1 MIESPMVRDVSHCE
15 RSDIGLQR
23 HHNEDFFLIVDRPG
37 RDVDVETRGLLF
49 VIADGMGGHAAGEI
63 ASRIA
68 CEEAVAAYYGDTEF
82 RGKPL
87 RDERALA
94 PLEKSIW
101 SAHHAIIRAAG
112 KRDDWRGMGTTLSA
126 LVFLDDRA
134 FIAHV
139 GDSRIYRWR
148 DDRCERLTIDHTKNQ
163 SFIDAGLIPPG
174 EESTLYGSHILTQ
187 ALGGYGDLDEVFTR
201 AEEVRPKDRF
211 LMCTDGLHGYVTDD
225 EIRRI
230 MADHPAAEAA
240 CEALVKAAIG
250 RGGEDNVTVIVIQL

>member
-1 MIESPMVRDVSHCE
+1 MIDSPMGQDISHCE
-15 RSDIGLQR
+15 KSDIGLQR
-23 HHNEDFFLIVDRPG
+23 HNNEDYFLIVDRPG
-37 RDVDVETRGLLF
+37 PLYDLERRGRLF

-68 CEEAVAAYYGDTEF
+68 CEETVSAYYGDTEF
-82 RGKPL
+82 SGRPEG
-87 RDERALA
+87 DWAVA

-126 LVFLDDRA
+126 LALLGDQA
-134 FIAHV
+134 LIAHV

-148 DDRCERLTIDHTKNQ
+148 DGDCQRLTIDHTKNQ
-163 SFIDAGLIPPG
+163 ALIDAGLIPPG

-201 AEEVRPKDRF
+201 VEEIRSGDRF
-211 LMCTDGLHGYVTDD
+211 LMCTDGLHGFVTDD
-225 EIRRI
+225 EIRAV
-230 MADHPAAEAA
+230 MTENPAAPAA
-240 CEALVKAAIG
+240 CDALVQAAMG
-250 RGGEDNVTVIVIQL
+250 RGGQDNVTVIIIQL